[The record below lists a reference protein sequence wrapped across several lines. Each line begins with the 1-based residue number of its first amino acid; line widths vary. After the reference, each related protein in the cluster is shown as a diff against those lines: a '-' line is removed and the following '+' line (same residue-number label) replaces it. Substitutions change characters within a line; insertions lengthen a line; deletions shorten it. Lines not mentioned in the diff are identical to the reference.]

1 MHAYILYLFDMF
13 LSDHIYLFRL
23 LERRRKQLNGVF
35 GDSFCKVERVLA
47 DLENDK
53 LQKNISPQQIL
64 RGIKTLAQFI

>member
-13 LSDHIYLFRL
+13 LSDDIYLFRL

-47 DLENDK
+47 DLKIINFK
-53 LQKNISPQQIL
+53 
-64 RGIKTLAQFI
+64 KTFHHNKY